1 MSEEEHTHHGDYV
14 KIWGILVVLLVV
26 SVVGPMAEIQW
37 LTLATAFGIAVVKAY
52 LVVVNFMHIGATP
65 KFVPY
70 LIVVSV
76 LFMVLM
82 FAGVAPDVMKSEGH
96 HWEKPQWLADEA
108 AHAAAQAAGD
118 TGAHH

>member
-1 MSEEEHTHHGDYV
+1 M
-14 KIWGILVVLLVV
+14 KIWGILVALQDV

-37 LTLATAFGIAVVKAY
+37 LTLATAFGIALVKAY

-65 KFVPY
+65 RFVPY

-82 FAGVAPDVMKSEGH
+82 FAGVAPDVMKSKGH
-96 HWEKPQWLADEA
+96 NWEKPQWIEAEA
-108 AHAAAQAAGD
+108 AHAAAGGGSA
-118 TGAHH
+118 AHH